1 MKIQTRQNK
10 TYKSADLRG
19 YFFSVRVQKFKFF
32 SPKIYLRHSKLFSN
46 TARFNREIKL
56 K

>member
-19 YFFSVRVQKFKFF
+19 YFFSVRGIKFRFF
-32 SPKIYLRHSKLFSN
+32 LTQNLLKTFKTFSN
-46 TARFNREIKL
+46 TERFNREIKL

>member
-19 YFFSVRVQKFKFF
+19 YFFSVREIKFRFF
-32 SPKIYLRHSKLFSN
+32 FTQNLQTFKTFSN
-46 TARFNREIKL
+46 TERFNREIKL